1 VQKKS
6 ACREEV
12 IVAGFFWGCFALSFI
27 GGIGGAVFIVGWQAV
42 HWLKYAV
49 WPPVQVI
56 DASQYMQVVPPATGW
71 AGVDTVML
79 SILQSPLSV
88 MLVFASAVVGFI
100 FVMIAEGIEKRENL
114 RLRATSR
121 NRR

>member
-6 ACREEV
+6 ACGEEF
-12 IVAGFFWGCFALSFI
+12 IMAGFFWGCFALSFI
-27 GGIGGAVFIVGWQAV
+27 GGIGSAVVIVGWQAV
-42 HWLKYAV
+42 QWLNYAV

-56 DASQYMQVVPPATGW
+56 DAFQYMQVVPPATGW
-71 AGVDTVML
+71 AGVDTIML

-100 FVMIAEGIEKRENL
+100 FVMIAEGIEKSENV
-114 RLRATSR
+114 RLRAISGKR
-121 NRR
+121 Q

>member
-1 VQKKS
+1 
-6 ACREEV
+6 
-12 IVAGFFWGCFALSFI
+12 
-27 GGIGGAVFIVGWQAV
+27 
-42 HWLKYAV
+42 
-49 WPPVQVI
+49 VI
-56 DASQYMQVVPPATGW
+56 DAFQYTQVVPPATGW
-71 AGVDTVML
+71 AGADTIVL